1 MNARPDSLPTQRR
14 HDLDWLRVIAFGILI
29 GYHIGMLYV
38 ARWGFHYKSAYTSTF
53 LENIMLFANPWRMAL
68 LWMISGIAT
77 SYLLDKLRWW
87 DFLGSRTVRL
97 LLPLAFGVWV
107 IVPPQLFVEMSGK
120 GDFAGTY
127 LEFYR
132 AFFDFQSP
140 VFAEYQSGIW
150 PHVDVNHLWYLR
162 ELWTFTLLLLIALPL
177 LNWLRESPWLL
188 RLLTPFGTASVLFA
202 APLILVGIE
211 LAVFPEFGSEGRRKA
226 LGLSFFLLGYLV
238 TKQEPLWEALRR
250 VRWAAA
256 ALGLAAYGLTLA
268 AYHLV
273 WLPATSDPAGMQLSG
288 LVALN
293 HAMRWWC
300 LCALFGFALQH
311 LNRPSRLLSYL
322 SPGVYPFYIVH
333 QTLILL
339 LAFYLAP
346 LSLGPVL
353 EPGIVVFGTI
363 GGCLLIY
370 EVARRIA
377 LLRPL
382 LGLKWWSSAEA
393 AQNASAWQRRVL
405 AGLAAVI
412 VVPLG
417 LEILL

>member
-1 MNARPDSLPTQRR
+1 MEAPLDPTKAQRR
-14 HDLDWLRVIAFGILI
+14 HDLDWLRVIAFGLLIL
-29 GYHIGMLYV
+29 YHIGMLYV
-38 ARWGFHYKSAYTSTF
+38 ARWGFHYKSAYTSEF
-53 LENIMLFANPWRMAL
+53 LENIMLLANPWRMAL

-87 DFLGSRTVRL
+87 EFFGSRSVRL
-97 LLPLAFGVWV
+97 LLPLAFGIWV
-107 IVPPQLFVEMSGK
+107 IVPPQLFVEMSGN
-120 GDFAGTY
+120 GDFAGSY
-127 LEFYR
+127 LDFYR
-132 AFFDFQSP
+132 VFFDFSSP
-140 VFAEYQSGIW
+140 VFADYQSGIW

-162 ELWTFTLLLLIALPL
+162 ELWTFTVLLLIALPV
-177 LNWLRESPWLL
+177 LNWVRERTWFQ
-188 RLLTPFGTASVLFA
+188 RLLVPLGTASVLFA
-202 APLILVGIE
+202 VPAIVIGIE
-211 LAVFPEFGSEGRRKA
+211 LAAFPEFGSEGRRKA

-238 TKQEPLWEALRR
+238 TKQAPLWEALRR
-250 VRWAAA
+250 VRWVAA
-256 ALGLAAYGLTLA
+256 ALGLSAYGLTLA

-273 WLPATSDPAGMQLSG
+273 WLPAAGDPSG
-288 LVALN
+288 VPISGVIVLN

-300 LCALFGFALQH
+300 LCALFGFAMQH
-311 LNRPSRLLSYL
+311 LNRPSRLLNYL

-346 LSLGPVL
+346 LSLGPVI
-353 EPGIVVFGTI
+353 EPIVVVLGTI
-363 GGCLLIY
+363 AGCLLIY

-382 LGLKWWSSAEA
+382 LGLKWQPSPAFA
-393 AQNASAWQRRVL
+393 PAWQRYVL

-417 LEILL
+417 LEILI

>member
-1 MNARPDSLPTQRR
+1 MDAPPDSGRTQRR

-29 GYHIGMLYV
+29 LYHIGMLYV
-38 ARWGFHYKSAYTSTF
+38 ARWGFHYKSAYTSEF
-53 LENIMLFANPWRMAL
+53 LENILLLANPWRMAL

-87 DFLGSRTVRL
+87 EFLGSRSVRL
-97 LLPLAFGVWV
+97 LLPLAFGIWV

-120 GDFAGTY
+120 GDFVGSY

-132 AFFDFQSP
+132 AFFDFRSP
-140 VFAEYQSGIW
+140 VFTDYQSGIW

-162 ELWTFTLLLLIALPL
+162 ELWTFTLLLLIALPVL
-177 LNWLRESPWLL
+177 SWVRARPWFQ
-188 RLLTPFGTASVLFA
+188 RLLVPLGTASVLFA
-202 APLILVGIE
+202 VPSILVGIE
-211 LAVFPEFGSEGRRKA
+211 LAAFPEFGSDGRREA
-226 LGLSFFLLGYLV
+226 LGLSFFVLGYLV
-238 TKQEPLWEALRR
+238 TKQVPVWEALRR

-256 ALGLAAYGLTLA
+256 ALGLGAYGLTLA

-273 WLPATSDPAGMQLSG
+273 WLPAVSGPSGMQLTG
-288 LVALN
+288 LIVLN

-300 LCALFGFALQH
+300 LCALFGFAMQH
-311 LNRPSRLLSYL
+311 LNRPSALLSYL

-339 LAFYLAP
+339 LALYLAP
-346 LSLGPVL
+346 LTLGPVI
-353 EPGIVVFGTI
+353 EPVVVVLGTI
-363 GGCLLIY
+363 GGCLLVY
-370 EVARRIA
+370 EIARRIGV
-377 LLRPL
+377 LRPF
-382 LGLKWWSSAEA
+382 LGLRWQQSSAA
-393 AQNASAWQRRVL
+393 APAWQRYLL

-417 LEILL
+417 LEILI